1 MKRRTFLLAGTGIAG
16 TLVLGWAVKPPRG
29 RLNAEAA
36 TMPVERG
43 EVQLNGWLKIS
54 NEGVVTVAVPRSEMG
69 QGIYTALPML
79 VAEELGAS
87 WAQVQVEQAP
97 IDKIYGN
104 VEMFAESLPFHPD
117 DHGGA
122 RRGAEWVVRKVAREL
137 GLMITGGSSSVR
149 DAWVPM
155 RLAGAAARDM
165 LVQAAAARFRVPAGE
180 CTVAN
185 GWVSHASGLKASFGE
200 LATAA
205 SKMTPERPIK
215 IKDAKDFTLIGKSV
229 PRQDVVAKSTGSA
242 EFGLDVRLP
251 EMLYAAVRM
260 APVFGSGWT
269 RFYANGADS
278 MPGVKAVLPL
288 DPGVAGA
295 QAGIAVV
302 AQTWWQAR
310 KAADALDIV
319 WSVTTGMDSKAVFE
333 DLKRAVEG
341 PKAATYFARGKLSDA
356 LANTVKEVK
365 AEYRVPYL
373 AHATLEPQ
381 NCTAQIR
388 DGKVEVWVPTQA
400 PSIAQWIAGKVAG
413 VKTHDVTVHTTYLGG
428 GFGRRGEM
436 DLVAQA
442 VMLARHTEGRP
453 VQLIWSREEDTTHD
467 MYRPAALAQLS
478 AGLDGQGNL
487 VNWVARSAS
496 GSVMHSMVARVGF
509 MPGGPDKT
517 NAEGLSDQVYETPN
531 VRIEHALVKHPVP
544 LGFWRAVGHSHNAFF
559 NEHFMDEVA
568 AAAGKDPLEFRR
580 TLLKNHPRHLAV
592 LNLAAEKAGW
602 GKPLAPAAGKDAAPE
617 GWKRARGLALHQSFG
632 SIVAQ
637 VAEVALGPKKEIRV
651 ERVVCAIDCGL
662 AVHPDIIR
670 QQMESGIIFGLSA
683 ALYGEITLEGG
694 AVKQKNFPDYEM
706 VRMAQAPLVETHIV
720 PSGEVPSGVGEP
732 ATPPIAPAVANAL
745 LKLTGQ
751 PVRALPIRL
760 A

>member
-1 MKRRTFLLAGTGIAG
+1 M
-16 TLVLGWAVKPPRG
+16 
-29 RLNAEAA
+29 
-36 TMPVERG
+36 
-43 EVQLNGWLKIS
+43 
-54 NEGVVTVAVPRSEMG
+54 
-69 QGIYTALPML
+69 
-79 VAEELGAS
+79 
-87 WAQVQVEQAP
+87 
-97 IDKIYGN
+97 
-104 VEMFAESLPFHPD
+104 
-117 DHGGA
+117 
-122 RRGAEWVVRKVAREL
+122 
-137 GLMITGGSSSVR
+137 
-149 DAWVPM
+149 
-155 RLAGAAARDM
+155 
-165 LVQAAAARFRVPAGE
+165 
-180 CTVAN
+180 
-185 GWVSHASGLKASFGE
+185 
-200 LATAA
+200 
-205 SKMTPERPIK
+205 
-215 IKDAKDFTLIGKSV
+215 
-229 PRQDVVAKSTGSA
+229 
-242 EFGLDVRLP
+242 
-251 EMLYAAVRM
+251 
-260 APVFGSGWT
+260 
-269 RFYANGADS
+269 
-278 MPGVKAVLPL
+278 
-288 DPGVAGA
+288 
-295 QAGIAVV
+295 
-302 AQTWWQAR
+302 
-310 KAADALDIV
+310 
-319 WSVTTGMDSKAVFE
+319 
-333 DLKRAVEG
+333 
-341 PKAATYFARGKLSDA
+341 
-356 LANTVKEVK
+356 
-365 AEYRVPYL
+365 
-373 AHATLEPQ
+373 
-381 NCTAQIR
+381 
-388 DGKVEVWVPTQA
+388 PTQA

-442 VMLARHTEGRP
+442 VLLAQHTEGRP
-453 VQLIWSREEDTTHD
+453 VQLIWSREDDTTHD

-487 VNWVARSAS
+487 VNWVSRSAS
-496 GSVMHSMVARVGF
+496 GSVMHSMVARIGF

-580 TLLKNHPRHLAV
+580 ALLANHPRHLAV

-602 GKPLAPAAGKDAAPE
+602 GKPLAPAAGKEAGRE
-617 GWKRARGLALHQSFG
+617 GWKTARGLALHQSFG

-637 VAEVALGPKKEIRV
+637 VAEVSLGPKKEIRV